1 MEVDGFVMEPVMLC
15 TDGPFFL
22 FAVTSIF
29 YPTVCGLVS
38 PSTSYTIIQGRLG
51 ESVTQAEPVPPLSLS
66 LSFKKE

>member
-38 PSTSYTIIQGRLG
+38 PSTSYTISTNNFARGMVCGLQVR
-51 ESVTQAEPVPPLSLS
+51 
-66 LSFKKE
+66 F